1 MARALSMKDA
11 AERLERL
18 PAMLTHEGG
27 TPVVAVLRRG
37 QPVLAVLPWDVYV
50 GLLQSL
56 ASLPEDA
63 ANPQQEGIRALL
75 EDATTTHNT
84 EPSPGRSAG
93 ASSATTPRRP
103 AHRRHPSHPSAT
115 SNASHERAKG

>member
-1 MARALSMKDA
+1 MARTLSMKDA
-11 AERLERL
+11 AEQMDKL
-18 PAMLTHEGG
+18 PALLTHEGAA
-27 TPVVAVLRRG
+27 PVAAVTRRG
-37 QPVLAVLPWDVYV
+37 MPVLAVLPWDLYV

-63 ANPQQEGIRALL
+63 ASPEREGIRALL

-103 AHRRHPSHPSAT
+103 AHRRHPSHPS
-115 SNASHERAKG
+115 NASHERAKG